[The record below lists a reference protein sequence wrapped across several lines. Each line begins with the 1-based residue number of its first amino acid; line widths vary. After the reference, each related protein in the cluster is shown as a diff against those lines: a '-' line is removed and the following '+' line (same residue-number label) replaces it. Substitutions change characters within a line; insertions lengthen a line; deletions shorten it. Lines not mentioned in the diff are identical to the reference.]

1 MVDRNDVVAERGE
14 LGTDCGREV
23 LVSQNSERH
32 DTSYRAAFIRARPRW

>member
-23 LVSQNSERH
+23 LVSESSERLGA
-32 DTSYRAAFIRARPRW
+32 SYRAAFIRARPRW